1 MPMKNYA
8 RLAAHFSPD
17 GIVDVQAV
25 HDRLCRAY
33 DIGYTALYD
42 CGTHICL
49 YIQTASKVTRMTP
62 TKVLKICK
70 EFGVTQ
76 TPKTF
81 DRREGT
87 PVAEIG
93 SFRRCGR
100 HSGLRRGKHER
111 VPGEP
116 VINTTNNINNTTNNN
131 NNTTNNNNDNSVNT
145 TNNNDN
151 SANTTN
157 NIDNSVNQTIHLS
170 INAFGKEEISHI
182 AEEQFKKLVLGS
194 PEQVIDYMKKELPQ
208 QEYDRIVNKA
218 WRNLRQPLFEKALA
232 EAESARMSAER
243 DATAADAE
251 ADAEAADSES
261 TSSSEED
268 SDWEEKMEPADR
280 ANMMEELAYNN
291 LVVNGEPIKYDGQ
304 PDSAYN
310 KDAKAKVEVI
320 AIAKHSIAVMSYW
333 LPWKFAKLMYDCPHN
348 SNLIHPSNAGYIKY
362 YDGQAW
368 IKQNA
373 CDVYMITRNWEK
385 KLGEYFKM
393 LEAKHGA
400 EWAQS
405 FQGWYISEI
414 MRMFDVLHPDFAACE
429 NWTNARVKKEALLLI
444 DNTNERLKAVKRRT
458 GKRVNRVLDGNDFE
472 VRDKKVLRRTT
483 WEELMS
489 M

>member
-1 MPMKNYA
+1 M
-8 RLAAHFSPD
+8 
-17 GIVDVQAV
+17 
-25 HDRLCRAY
+25 HDHLSRFY
-33 DIGYTALYD
+33 DIGYTGLYD
-42 CGTHICL
+42 SGTHMSL
-49 YIQTASKVTRMTP
+49 YIQTASKVVRMSP
-62 TKVLKICK
+62 AKVLKIYA
-70 EFGVTQ
+70 EFGASV

-81 DRREGT
+81 SARDGIV
-87 PVAEIG
+87 VAEVG
-93 SFRRCGR
+93 NFRK
-100 HSGLRRGKHER
+100 RGPNKPSR
-111 VPGEP
+111 LIRTP
-116 VINTTNNINNTTNNN
+116 VINTTNNI

-373 CDVYMITRNWEK
+373 CDVYMITKNWEK

-393 LEAKHGA
+393 LEAKH
-400 EWAQS
+400 WVQS